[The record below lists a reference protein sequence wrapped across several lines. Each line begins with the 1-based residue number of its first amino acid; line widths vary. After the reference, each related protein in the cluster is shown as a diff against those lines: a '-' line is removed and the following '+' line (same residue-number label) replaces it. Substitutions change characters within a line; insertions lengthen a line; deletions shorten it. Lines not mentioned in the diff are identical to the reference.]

1 MAKTL
6 SQKHLTSII
15 IVWCAGYSPPTREE
29 LQEFEEQEMA
39 RNRKRK
45 IDATVRKLY
54 PQVMAEDHNMKRKPT
69 KRTTL
74 EKSKQEPIKK
84 EKRKRKIKV
93 PEYNTVLVIVCDNN
107 ILYIMFEAA
116 LTLTINNN

>member
-1 MAKTL
+1 MT
-6 SQKHLTSII
+6 
-15 IVWCAGYSPPTREE
+15 GYSPPTREE
-29 LQEFEEQEMA
+29 LQEYEEQEIA

-54 PQVMAEDHNMKRKPT
+54 PQVISEEHSLKRKPT
-69 KRTTL
+69 KRATL

-93 PEYNTVLVIVCDNN
+93 SDQIQNAIYSKMKFVVHCRTKKVMIMVKETFLCLPIFTTHPHQ
-107 ILYIMFEAA
+107 LY
-116 LTLTINNN
+116 

>member
-1 MAKTL
+1 ML
-6 SQKHLTSII
+6 PL
-15 IVWCAGYSPPTREE
+15 GYPGYCPPTREE
-29 LQEFEEQEMA
+29 LQEYEEQELA

-54 PQVMAEDHNMKRKPT
+54 PQVMTEDHNMKRKPT
-69 KRTTL
+69 KRATL

-93 PEYNTVLVIVCDNN
+93 GSLKVT
-107 ILYIMFEAA
+107 
-116 LTLTINNN
+116 LTLEIVHLNT

>member
-1 MAKTL
+1 MCYCFNKICLKCPQIRL
-6 SQKHLTSII
+6 STRTTKENTPIMLSP
-15 IVWCAGYSPPTREE
+15 GYSPPTREE
-29 LQEFEEQEMA
+29 LQEYEEQEIA

-54 PQVMAEDHNMKRKPT
+54 PQVISEEHSLKRKPT
-69 KRTTL
+69 KRATL

-93 PEYNTVLVIVCDNN
+93 R
-107 ILYIMFEAA
+107 F
-116 LTLTINNN
+116 TLIS